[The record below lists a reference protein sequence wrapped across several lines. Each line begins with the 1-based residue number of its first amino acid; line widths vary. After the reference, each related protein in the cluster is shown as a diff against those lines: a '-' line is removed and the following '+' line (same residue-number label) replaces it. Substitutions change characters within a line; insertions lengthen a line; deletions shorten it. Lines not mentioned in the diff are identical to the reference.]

1 MSDLIADIHTLH
13 VYQAVHCFFHN
24 DFESAIVE
32 YDQALSIRETAYARL
47 GRSITL
53 LCLGRYPE
61 GFADYP
67 ARWRLFRDEMTE
79 RGRRLYDSRRH
90 WQGEPGQRVVI
101 LHEAGF
107 GDTLQL
113 LRYVPVVQAM
123 SAGVSLDMPLPLE
136 RLAGQLAPMATDDDD
151 GMVATTFELMSLLRQ
166 TTATVPPPPYLKP
179 DLALRSEWAR
189 KIGNGGKRKIGIA
202 WTTKL
207 DEANEHPNQRRSI
220 PLETMLARI
229 RDGEAFSLQTQEPEK
244 ARELGVHVLQIED
257 FADVAAI
264 ISLMDDIV
272 SIDTAA
278 LHVAG
283 AIGHPNIHALL
294 PYAATWRWLHG
305 NWYPNM
311 TVHQQKTPGEWQ
323 L

>member
-1 MSDLIADIHTLH
+1 MPDLIADIHTLH
-13 VYQAVHCFFHN
+13 IYQAVHCFYHN
-24 DFESAIVE
+24 DFASAIVE
-32 YDQALSIRETAYARL
+32 YDQALSIRESSYARL
-47 GRSITL
+47 GRAITL
-53 LCLGRYPE
+53 LCMGRYPE
-61 GFADYP
+61 GFKDYP

-79 RGRRLYDSRRH
+79 RGRRFYDRNAH
-90 WQGEPGQRVVI
+90 WQGEPGQRVII
-101 LHEAGF
+101 LHEAGY
-107 GDTLQL
+107 GDTVQL
-113 LRYVPVVQAM
+113 LRYVPIVEAM
-123 SAGVSLDMPLPLE
+123 SAAVTLDMPAPLE
-136 RLAGQLAPMATDDDD
+136 HLACQLAPMATDDDD
-151 GMVATTFELMSLLRQ
+151 GMVATTFELMSILRQ
-166 TTATVPPPPYLKP
+166 TTETVPAPPYLMP
-179 DLALRSEWAR
+179 DAVRRAEWAR

-220 PLETMLARI
+220 PLESLLAKI
-229 RDGEAFSLQTQEPEK
+229 PGCQPFSLQTQEAEK
-244 ARELGVHVLQIED
+244 ARALGVRVLDLRD

-264 ISLMDDIV
+264 ASLMDDIV

-311 TVHQQKTPGEWQ
+311 TKQKLDSEMK